1 VIGYV
6 IRRVAHGAI
15 VLFVIALLVYGL
27 EPALRPENYPG
38 QSYFPLV
45 WHDVQRA
52 LFHLDFGHTCGWPGC
67 PRIHTLWMRGLAGD
81 LWMLAGGLILGVVG
95 GVGIGVWCARR
106 KGTVVARGV
115 ETAAAVAFCAPV
127 YVVGLG
133 LLLLFN
139 RDIGV
144 WPVPYVFDARPQA
157 FVSPVHNP
165 WDWFRSYLVPWLVVA
180 APLAAGCVRLT
191 ARLTVDELN
200 ADYVRTAIAKGLGQ
214 ARVVRRHAAR
224 GAYPGV
230 AALVWGSI
238 PVFVTNVV
246 LVEWVWNVPGFWFA
260 TRRALDQDPYFPGID
275 VPMLKALSLWTA
287 LVIVVLSV
295 LADVALAML
304 DPRARLVG
312 GRGTRLS

>member
-1 VIGYV
+1 VIAYV
-6 IRRVAHGAI
+6 VRRVGHGAV
-15 VLFVIALLVYGL
+15 VLFVVALLVYGM

-52 LFHLDFGHTCGWPGC
+52 LFHLDFGHACGWPGC

-81 LWMLAGGLILGVVG
+81 LWMLAGGLFFGVVG
-95 GVGIGVWCARR
+95 GVIVGVWCARKR
-106 KGTVVARGV
+106 GTAIARTV
-115 ETAAAVAFCAPV
+115 EFAAALAYCAPV

-144 WPVPYVFDARPQA
+144 WPIGNFFDARPAQ
-157 FVSPVHNP
+157 FVSPTDNP
-165 WDWFRSYLVPWLVVA
+165 WDWFRSYLVVWIVVG
-180 APLAAGCVRLT
+180 APLSAACVRLT
-191 ARLTVDELN
+191 ARLTIDQLD
-200 ADYVRTAIAKGLGQ
+200 ADYVRTAYAKGLGEP
-214 ARVVRRHAAR
+214 RVVRRHAAR

-230 AALVWGSI
+230 ASLVWGSI

-260 TRRALDQDPYFPGID
+260 TRRALDQDPFFPGID

-287 LVIVVLSV
+287 LVIVVLSI
-295 LADVALAML
+295 LADIALAFL
-304 DPRARLVG
+304 DPRAEVT
-312 GRGTRLS
+312 GRS

>member
-1 VIGYV
+1 
-6 IRRVAHGAI
+6 
-15 VLFVIALLVYGL
+15 
-27 EPALRPENYPG
+27 
-38 QSYFPLV
+38 
-45 WHDVQRA
+45 
-52 LFHLDFGHTCGWPGC
+52 
-67 PRIHTLWMRGLAGD
+67 MRG
-81 LWMLAGGLILGVVG
+81 
-95 GVGIGVWCARR
+95 
-106 KGTVVARGV
+106 
-115 ETAAAVAFCAPV
+115 
-127 YVVGLG
+127 
-133 LLLLFN
+133 LLLFN
-139 RDIGV
+139 SDIGV
-144 WPVPYVFDARPQA
+144 WPVPYVFDARPQQ
-157 FVSPVHNP
+157 FVSPVHKP

-287 LVIVVLSV
+287 LVIVGLSV
-295 LADVALAML
+295 LADIALAML
-304 DPRARLVG
+304 DPRARLAG